1 MRQAIEEGFILD
13 VLSNYGTHSEL
24 VQQAD
29 GGPEIVPR
37 SAPHADSIDQ
47 KTEVIVEHFRNHIK
61 HRINGK
67 AKAMIVTSSRLH
79 AVRYKLAIETYIA
92 EHGCGDVRPLVA
104 FSGTV
109 TDDGADY
116 TEPSMN
122 TDDDGRP
129 ISETA
134 LPTRF
139 DSPDYQILIVAE
151 KYQTGYDQPLL
162 QTMYVDKT
170 LEGLNAVQTLSRLN
184 RPSPHKEAPLVLD
197 FVNNPEEIRAA
208 FAPYYDRT
216 ELLARSDGR

>member
-24 VQQAD
+24 VQQAE
-29 GGPEIVPR
+29 GAPECAR
-37 SAPHADSIDQ
+37 FAAPHADSIDQ
-47 KTEVIVEHFRNHIK
+47 KTEVIVEHFRNHIR

-92 EHGCGDVRPLVA
+92 EHGCDDVRPLVA

-109 TDDGADY
+109 TDDGAGY

-122 TDDDGRP
+122 TDDAGRP

-139 DSPDYQILIVAE
+139 DSPDYRILVVAE

-162 QTMYVDKT
+162 QAMYVDKP
-170 LEGLNAVQTLSRLN
+170 LDGLHAVQTISRLN
-184 RPSPHKEAPLVLD
+184 RVAQGKDAPIVLD
-197 FVNNPEEIRAA
+197 FVNDPDEIRAA
-208 FAPYYDRT
+208 FAPYYDQA
-216 ELLARSDGR
+216 ELLATFDA